1 MIQQEYVIQWRP
13 KETYNYLIS
22 YKYKIKRGRR
32 WEQSACVAFLKLDV
46 KALQIWLKQ
55 ANMSRANA
63 SKEINASITREV
75 HWYIGRCSDI

>member
-32 WEQSACVAFLKLDV
+32 GDTQLAWHFL
-46 KALQIWLKQ
+46 
-55 ANMSRANA
+55 N
-63 SKEINASITREV
+63 
-75 HWYIGRCSDI
+75 